1 MIGAWQ
7 TSAIVL
13 SAYPTH
19 IYRVGQN
26 CIFAPYMTASLVIF
40 LPKIPYIHHIYI
52 YMVLDNPTHEFATH
66 KGMQSSTICLN
77 CT

>member
-1 MIGAWQ
+1 
-7 TSAIVL
+7 
-13 SAYPTH
+13 
-19 IYRVGQN
+19 
-26 CIFAPYMTASLVIF
+26 MTASLVIF